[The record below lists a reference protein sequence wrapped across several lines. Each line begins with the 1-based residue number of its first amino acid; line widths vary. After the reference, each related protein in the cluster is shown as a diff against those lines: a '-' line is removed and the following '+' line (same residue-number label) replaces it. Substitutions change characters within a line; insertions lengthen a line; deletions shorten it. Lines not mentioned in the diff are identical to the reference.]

1 MDEKIFFQLK
11 KIFDNK
17 FPPEFSVDIKKIEK
31 KKKFLVK
38 ITILKKLHFA
48 PTNKNSTTTR
58 HIFNIPMNKH

>member
-31 KKKFLVK
+31 KKKIPRKNHNFKK
-38 ITILKKLHFA
+38 ITFRTDK
-48 PTNKNSTTTR
+48 
-58 HIFNIPMNKH
+58 